1 MDDALLHR
9 RVAAVAASP
18 SPGLARLAAALL
30 ALLTLAVPGASQPL
44 PEASLPSPL
53 TLDAALQYADEH
65 YPTLRAAV
73 EEVAAASAGIAVAR
87 TAYLPRVE
95 ALWQSNRGTVNNI
108 TGPLLPQSVLPPIS
122 GPPLAATSAGTAWGS
137 ATGVLMS
144 WEPVD
149 FGQRS
154 ASVREAEATVIR
166 AQAGQALTRLQVQ
179 HAVGLAYLDVL
190 AAREAVRAADADA
203 ARRQTVLRS
212 ARALAD
218 AQLRAGAEAA
228 RATAEH
234 AAAVTRVIQARQ
246 ALRLAE
252 IMLSRALGTETLPD
266 IADGGALL
274 QRIPASG
281 GVAPDDATHPLLQ
294 WQQASIDLAQARDS
308 VLASSFRP
316 RILLQGS
323 TAARGSG
330 AQFDGRLEG
339 GASGLWPDRV
349 NWTAG
354 LQVVLP
360 NLFDVVGIGARR
372 QAAAAEVRAAR
383 ARFDEQRL
391 RLTADQRAA
400 EVSAEAAR
408 EWVQQMPVQLE
419 AARTSEVQAR
429 ARYEAGLA
437 GIVDVADSQALLA
450 LTETQDAAARV
461 TVWRALL
468 ARAVAFDAMDTFLAL
483 VRDRK

>member
-1 MDDALLHR
+1 MNDALCVR
-9 RVAAVAASP
+9 RAVVIAARPMPRPV
-18 SPGLARLAAALL
+18 RIAAALL
-30 ALLTLAVPGASQPL
+30 VLLAVAVPGASQPT
-44 PEASLPSPL
+44 SDSTLPSPL
-53 TLDAALQYADEH
+53 TLDAALRYAGDH
-65 YPTLRAAV
+65 YPTLREAM
-73 EEVAAASAGIAVAR
+73 EEVAVASAGVLVAR
-87 TAYLPRVE
+87 TTYLPRID

-122 GPPLAATSAGTAWGS
+122 GPPLATMSASSTWGS
-137 ATGVLMS
+137 AAGVLMS

-154 ASVREAEATVIR
+154 ASVREAEVAVTR
-166 AQAGQALTRLQVQ
+166 ARAGQALTRLQVQ
-179 HAVGLAYLDVL
+179 HTVGVAYLDVL

-203 ARRQTVLRS
+203 ARRQTVMRS
-212 ARALAD
+212 ACALAE
-218 AQLRAGAEAA
+218 AELRAGAEAA

-234 AAAVTRVIQARQ
+234 AAAVTRLIQARQ
-246 ALRLAE
+246 ALRIAE
-252 IMLSRALGTETLPD
+252 IMLGRALGTETLPD

-274 QRIPASG
+274 QHVPLLEG
-281 GVAPDDATHPLLQ
+281 GVSSEARHPLLQ

-316 RILLQGS
+316 RMLLQGS

-330 AQFDGRLEG
+330 ARFDGRLEG

-354 LQVVLP
+354 LQVIVP

-383 ARFDEQRL
+383 ARLDEQRL

-400 EVSAEAAR
+400 EASAAAAR

-419 AARTSEVQAR
+419 AARASELQAR
-429 ARYEAGLA
+429 ARYDAGLA
-437 GIVDVADSQALLA
+437 GMVDVADSQALLA

-461 TVWRALL
+461 AVWRALL
-468 ARAVAFDAMDTFLAL
+468 AQAVAFDAMDTFLAR
-483 VRDRK
+483 VRDGQ